1 MNDLDKKAVE
11 DFKSDA
17 YRMLNRAIADN
28 GGLPPCV
35 AILLKVDDDYKAVL
49 TTVPETFFTEENGKD
64 VFVNVQIPKIFEHF
78 ISENKFPICFM
89 FASEAY
95 VSVLDAK
102 NSDIDLENLTEE
114 LKNENFVTEDKIK
127 NLFNKDDLKMIKTE
141 CIIFSFE
148 TINESELKVKKIN
161 RNGQIVNSK
170 GKLVDAIEFEDF
182 ELGEQEDVIKN
193 ASGRFSNIL
202 KRFYKNFANIS

>member
-11 DFKSDA
+11 SFKQDA

-35 AILLKVDDDYKAVL
+35 AILTKIDDDYKAIL
-49 TTVPETFFTEENGKD
+49 TVVPDTFFNDENGKD
-64 VFVNVQIPKIFEHF
+64 KFVNDQLPKLFENL
-78 ISENKFPICFM
+78 INENKFPICFM

-95 VSVLDAK
+95 VSVIDTQ
-102 NSDIDLENLTEE
+102 NSDIDLENLTKE

-148 TINESELKVKKIN
+148 TLNESELKVKKIN
-161 RNGQIVNSK
+161 RNGQVVNSK
-170 GKLVDAIEFEDF
+170 GELVDAIEFEDF
-182 ELGEQEDVIKN
+182 ELGDQEDVIKN